1 MKKSQRALFF
11 FQFDGL
17 LPSCLSPPPLPLG
30 WPAEDC
36 DPETRPTPDPA
47 FRLRVD
53 EGFQEKKL
61 KALSTTK
68 GFMLWVG
75 WTRGSRSPL
84 LRPLPPP
91 PVPAKLTS
99 RLKAIPNHRPPRSL
113 EPAQSLPGGS
123 RLLQAQPTSHP
134 ASPLSSPLPKSTKR
148 NGRELGGTNAGLLH
162 FGNERNCRT
171 ALEHTGCSS
180 SFCIQ

>member
-1 MKKSQRALFF
+1 MLHSHPEGRGSKKSQRALIFFFF

-47 FRLRVD
+47 FRLRAD
-53 EGFQEKKL
+53 EGFQEKKP
-61 KALSTTK
+61 KALSTPK

-91 PVPAKLTS
+91 FPRVPAKLTS
-99 RLKAIPNHRPPRSL
+99 RLKPIPNHRPPRSL

-123 RLLQAQPTSHP
+123 RLLEAQPTSHP
-134 ASPLSSPLPKSTKR
+134 ASSPSPPPPPQIPEKKWEGVRRDQSW
-148 NGRELGGTNAGLLH
+148 AP
-162 FGNERNCRT
+162 
-171 ALEHTGCSS
+171 ALWE
-180 SFCIQ
+180 